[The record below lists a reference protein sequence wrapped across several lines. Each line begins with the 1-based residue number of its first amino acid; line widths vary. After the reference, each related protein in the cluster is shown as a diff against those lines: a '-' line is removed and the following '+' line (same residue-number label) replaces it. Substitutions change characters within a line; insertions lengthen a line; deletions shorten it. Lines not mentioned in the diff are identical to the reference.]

1 MSKYKKLLFL
11 NELAYQNNIGF
22 HELTKFY
29 KVASKHVIGQFE
41 NYLKKDQISKA
52 IELLELTLKTVL
64 NKSKMELT

>member
-29 KVASKHVIGQFE
+29 QIASKHVIGQFE
-41 NYLKKDQISKA
+41 NYLKKEQISKA
-52 IELLELTLKTVL
+52 IDLLELTLRTVL
-64 NKSKMELT
+64 NKSKMEIT